1 VSRLRR
7 QRGGRWFVGV
17 VGIATALVIART
29 ALSRRTQIP
38 TPIDFGMALIP
49 AGYYSIGVDV
59 GAANVRPAHRVRL
72 AAFGLEKREATVA
85 DFRAFAV
92 ATHAATPWAGEPP
105 ANNHDHPVTGVYWS
119 EAANYCAWRHPR
131 GGRLPTE
138 EEWEAAAR
146 GVAGWPYPWGYE
158 FVVGRANTL
167 SANRSGPVAAGG
179 FQNGA
184 TSAGV
189 QDLIGNV
196 WEWTSSPYHA
206 YPGATA
212 FADSMEQ
219 QFRVVRGGAFNTPDS
234 IATGL
239 VRGFNRL
246 SASRDELALTGFR
259 CAMTAR
265 QDSTTK

>member
-1 VSRLRR
+1 
-7 QRGGRWFVGV
+7 
-17 VGIATALVIART
+17 
-29 ALSRRTQIP
+29 
-38 TPIDFGMALIP
+38 
-49 AGYYSIGVDV
+49 
-59 GAANVRPAHRVRL
+59 
-72 AAFGLEKREATVA
+72 
-85 DFRAFAV
+85 
-92 ATHAATPWAGEPP
+92 
-105 ANNHDHPVTGVYWS
+105 
-119 EAANYCAWRHPR
+119 
-131 GGRLPTE
+131 
-138 EEWEAAAR
+138 
-146 GVAGWPYPWGYE
+146 
-158 FVVGRANTL
+158 
-167 SANRSGPVAAGG
+167 VAAGG

-219 QFRVVRGGAFNTPDS
+219 KFRVVRGGAFNTPDS